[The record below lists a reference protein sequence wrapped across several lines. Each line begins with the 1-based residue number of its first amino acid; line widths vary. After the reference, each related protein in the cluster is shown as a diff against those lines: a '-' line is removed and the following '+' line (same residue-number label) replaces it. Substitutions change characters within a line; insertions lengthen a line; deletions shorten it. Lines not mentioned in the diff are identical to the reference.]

1 MELVPKNQRCVVS
14 ANLRMES
21 MDQKNN
27 YDPGSYNHRP
37 SVLTLHVFLQPLN
50 SSAGE
55 KARYTRQAKTRD

>member
-27 YDPGSYNHRP
+27 YDRSFPDAFYIAIKS
-37 SVLTLHVFLQPLN
+37 L
-50 SSAGE
+50 
-55 KARYTRQAKTRD
+55 KAYVYFIITMPKERW